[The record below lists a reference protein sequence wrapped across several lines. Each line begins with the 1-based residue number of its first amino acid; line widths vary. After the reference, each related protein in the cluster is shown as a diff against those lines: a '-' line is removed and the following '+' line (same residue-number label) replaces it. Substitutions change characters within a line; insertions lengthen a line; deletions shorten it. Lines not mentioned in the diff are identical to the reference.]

1 MVMYTGLARLARG
14 AGLTVRE
21 TSGWKSRTAHRGG
34 MAGARG
40 VLWHHTATSAAAVK
54 SRNNPTL
61 SYMIGGLGYPLCNF
75 AMAWDGSIDVVAA
88 GTGAHAGKGRY
99 GSRVP
104 RNQGN
109 QYLIGVEVEGTIGL
123 TWSDAQLESA
133 ARLGHALAK
142 EWGSG
147 FLQIGHNEYAPG
159 RKTDPTGIPGGMA
172 ALRKAIARGYW
183 KDKNWKPGGKVSTG
197 SSGASGG
204 SSKPATKRNE
214 TLVNKTMETKR
225 KNVKVYEAN
234 STSSKVIGTMSG
246 KGYDVHVVKTRGKS
260 RSWAQVKWQGGTG
273 WVVAKYLRDLPKG
286 STSSSKSSSKAWP
299 HKKLKVTSKHT
310 TASHRAYVKMLAGVG
325 FKDKSLTT
333 AIQKWLRWNGY
344 YKASDGFVIDDDM
357 GRLTVQELQKF
368 LKAQGFY
375 RGVID
380 GSRGPMTVKS
390 EIRYINSQAKNY
402 R

>member
-1 MVMYTGLARLARG
+1 MVMYTGLARVARG

-34 MAGARG
+34 MVGARG

-61 SYMIGGLGYPLCNF
+61 NYMISGLGYPLCNF

-88 GTGAHAGKGRY
+88 GTGAHAGKGKY
-99 GSRVP
+99 GSRIP
-104 RNQGN
+104 RDQGN
-109 QYLIGVEVEGTIGL
+109 QYLIGIEVEGTIGL

-133 ARLGHALAK
+133 ARLGRALAK

-159 RKTDPTGIPGGMA
+159 RKTDPTGIPGGMP
-172 ALRKAIARGYW
+172 ALRKAIKRGYW

-197 SSGASGG
+197 SSGG
-204 SSKPATKRNE
+204 SA
-214 TLVNKTMETKR
+214 
-225 KNVKVYEAN
+225 
-234 STSSKVIGTMSG
+234 G
-246 KGYDVHVVKTRGKS
+246 
-260 RSWAQVKWQGGTG
+260 
-273 WVVAKYLRDLPKG
+273 
-286 STSSSKSSSKAWP
+286 SSKSSSKAWP
-299 HKKLKVTSKHT
+299 HKKVKVTSKHT

-344 YKASDGFVIDDDM
+344 YKASDGFIVDGDM

-368 LKAQGFY
+368 LKAKGFY
-375 RGVID
+375 KGVID
-380 GSRGPMTVKS
+380 GSRGPMTIRG
-390 EIRYINSQAKNY
+390 EIRYINDQAKHY
-402 R
+402 K